1 MEGDKGLEHRTMAKG
16 EIKVIATNRKARH
29 EYFLEDSYEAGLSLR
44 GSEIKSIRAGQ
55 VSLKEAHVEVDGEE
69 AWLVNA
75 HIAPYELAGQFN
87 HEPRRRRR
95 LLLHKREI
103 HRLYDA
109 VRQKGYT
116 IIPLRLYLTG
126 GKAKLEIALARGKRK
141 YDKRK
146 EISKRDAARDI
157 ERALA
162 RRRR

>member
-1 MEGDKGLEHRTMAKG
+1 MPSD

-29 EYFLEDSYEAGLSLR
+29 DFFLEDPLEAGLSLL
-44 GSEIKSIRAGQ
+44 GTEIKSIRAGQ
-55 VSLKEAHVEVDGEE
+55 VSLKEAYIEVNDSE

-75 HIAPYELAGQFN
+75 HIAPYESAAQFN
-87 HEPRRRRR
+87 HDPRRRRR

-103 HRLYDA
+103 RRLFDR

-116 IIPLRLYLTG
+116 VVPLRLYLKRG
-126 GKAKLEIALARGKRK
+126 RAKVEIALARGKRK
-141 YDKRK
+141 YDKRA

-162 RRRR
+162 RRRRE